1 MDKTIFYMPVFLK
14 EQAIQSGDEA
24 LLEFS
29 EFFKL
34 VASNTCVIDR
44 TSNNAL
50 NTPFKIKSLSALPNR
65 GDFADVAFGELCVHR
80 ARNIADEGMPI
91 KIFYSGGLDSTVVV
105 LSFLRMIESSVIDE
119 SQLEIFTSPYAI
131 AENPKMWELILKS
144 RIKLSS
150 VNDGLKIMG
159 ATDEQSLKNR
169 FVMGE
174 NADQLFGS
182 DIILADFS
190 MFEKPLSEDTLVEYC
205 KARGVQQYFDATLAR
220 LVALAKAAPL
230 ELKTMADFIWWM
242 NISIKWQS
250 VSLRA
255 LCFSNFL
262 QSVKTVDDLGRFGTF
277 FDTQHFQHQSLFGT
291 MNKWGDSPSPTTYK
305 HDARVF
311 LSTEPAL
318 RDYAQNKIKVPSLY
332 RVLSAN
338 SYLHNALRVR
348 NDGQIYSSEYV

>member
-14 EQAIQSGDEA
+14 EQALNSGDA
-24 LLEFS
+24 LLLEFS

-34 VASNTCVIDR
+34 VAPNTCVIDR
-44 TSNNAL
+44 TSNDAL
-50 NTPFKIKSLSALPNR
+50 NTPFKIKALSALPKR
-65 GDFADVAFGELCVHR
+65 GDFDDVPFGELCMRR
-80 ARNIADEGMPI
+80 AREIADEGKPI

-105 LSFLRMIESSVIDE
+105 LSFLKMIESKAIDE

-144 RIKLSS
+144 GIKLSS
-150 VNDGLKIMG
+150 VNDGLQLMG
-159 ATDEQSLKNR
+159 ATDDVSLNNR

-182 DIILADFS
+182 DIILTDFS
-190 MFEKPLSEDTLVEYC
+190 MFEKQLSEDTLAEYC
-205 KARGVQQYFDATLAR
+205 KARGVDRYFDATLAR
-220 LVALAKAAPL
+220 LSALAKASPV

-250 VSLRA
+250 VALRA

-262 QSVKTVDDLGRFGTF
+262 QSVKMESDLKRFETF
-277 FDTQHFQHQSLFGT
+277 FNTQHFQHQSLFGT
-291 MNKWGDSPSPTTYK
+291 MNKWGDSPSHTTYK
-305 HDARVF
+305 YDARVF
-311 LSTEPAL
+311 ISTEPAL
-318 RDYAQNKIKVPSLY
+318 RDYSEKKIKVPSLY

-338 SYLHNALRVR
+338 SYSYNVLKVR
-348 NDGQIYSSEYV
+348 NDGHIYSSERV